1 MKLYGCH
8 NTRSLRAAWALE
20 ECGADYEYAFVN
32 LFKGEGRKPEF
43 LAVNPA
49 GKLPVLVDGDFTLT
63 ESGAVVAYL
72 ADKFPASG
80 LLPAEPRL
88 RADVLRWMF
97 FTVGELEQPL
107 WTIAK
112 HRFALPK
119 EHRVDGI
126 EPTAAWE
133 FGVATRIVDRALGER
148 SFLVGDRFTAADI
161 FVTHGL
167 AWGVSNKLPLP
178 TPRLEAYL
186 QAHRSRPAAQR
197 AMAREKAAVDAAK

>member
-20 ECGADYEYAFVN
+20 ECGATYDYAFVN

-43 LAVNPA
+43 LALNPG
-49 GKLPVLVDGDFTLT
+49 GKLPVLVDGDFVLT
-63 ESGAVVAYL
+63 ESGAIVAYL

-80 LLPAEPRL
+80 LLPADPKL
-88 RADVLRWMF
+88 RADSLRWMF
-97 FTVGELEQPL
+97 FTVGDLEQPL

-119 EHRVDGI
+119 EHRVAGV

-133 FGVATRIVDRALGER
+133 FDVAARLVDGALGNR
-148 SFLVGDRFTAADI
+148 AFLVGDRFTAADI
-161 FVTHGL
+161 FVTHAL

-186 QAHRSRPAAQR
+186 RANRARPAAR
-197 AMAREKAAVDAAK
+197 CAMACEQAAVEAAK

>member
-8 NTRSLRAAWALE
+8 NTRSLRAVWALE
-20 ECGADYEYAFVN
+20 ECGAEYDYTFVN
-32 LFKGEGRKPEF
+32 LFRGEGRKSEF
-43 LAVNPA
+43 LAVNPG

-63 ESGAVVAYL
+63 ESGAIVAYL

-80 LLPAEPRL
+80 LLPADPQR
-88 RADVLRWMF
+88 RADALRWMF

-119 EHRVDGI
+119 EHRVAGI

-133 FGVATRIVDRALGER
+133 FDAAARLVDLALGDR
-148 SFLVGDRFTAADI
+148 TFLVGGWFTAADI
-161 FVTHGL
+161 FVTHAL

-186 QAHRSRPAAQR
+186 QANRARPAARR
-197 AMAREKAAVDAAK
+197 ASAREQAAAEAAK